1 MEKTQRSDSEYMALA
16 LEEAKLAFAA
26 GEVPVGAVLV
36 SEGEIIAR
44 TRNRVEERNDPTAH
58 AEMLAIRE
66 TAEKLGSR
74 ALSDCTLY
82 VTLEPCAMCSGAIVN
97 ARLKKVVFGAFEPR
111 TGCCGSVFDLLDH
124 AFLSSVPAVGG
135 VMEAECAALLGS
147 FFAEK
152 R

>member
-1 MEKTQRSDSEYMALA
+1 MKEHRSDSAFMALA
-16 LEEAKLAFAA
+16 LAEAEHAAAA

-36 SEGEIIAR
+36 YCGTVIAC
-44 TRNRVEERNDPTAH
+44 TRNRVEEWGDPTAH

-66 TAEKLGSR
+66 GAKKLGAR
-74 ALSDCTLY
+74 RLSDCILY

-135 VMEAECAALLGS
+135 VMEEECGALLAS
-147 FFAEK
+147 FFSDK

>member
-1 MEKTQRSDSEYMALA
+1 MAGKRTDAECMAIA

-36 SEGEIIAR
+36 SEGEIIVR
-44 TRNRVEERNDPTAH
+44 THNRVEEWGDPTAH

-66 TAEKLGSR
+66 GAQKIGTKR
-74 ALSDCTLY
+74 LSECTLY

-97 ARLKKVVFGAFEPR
+97 ARLKKTVFGAFEPR

-135 VMEAECAALLGS
+135 VMEEECAALPGR